1 MVTEASIFKCA
12 WCPKQF
18 MGKSIARHSLF
29 FKNLRRQRVFFLAL
43 WIIFYCNAFKRRYV
57 HLCQFF
63 QNWISSFRNF
73 FRKKNGQSLTLCN
86 VGFWTSCL
94 LTTLDIIN
102 LFCLTLSA
110 VMYCGSEDIRYF
122 WMFSW
127 DDIIRGG
134 GGGGTGVGRQF
145 EPASPVDDAVSFWL
159 GSVFKVLL
167 FTLDGVAARCNTVP
181 VDEVVEEAVEVDD
194 EVGKWDSKAHS
205 SPNIASEIIK

>member
-1 MVTEASIFKCA
+1 MRLKEGMPVIF
-12 WCPKQF
+12 F
-18 MGKSIARHSLF
+18 RIES
-29 FKNLRRQRVFFLAL
+29 RVFE
-43 WIIFYCNAFKRRYV
+43 N
-57 HLCQFF
+57 
-63 QNWISSFRNF
+63 SSG
-73 FRKKNGQSLTLCN
+73 KNGQSLTLCN

-194 EVGKWDSKAHS
+194 EVGKWDSRAHS

>member
-1 MVTEASIFKCA
+1 M
-12 WCPKQF
+12 
-18 MGKSIARHSLF
+18 
-29 FKNLRRQRVFFLAL
+29 
-43 WIIFYCNAFKRRYV
+43 
-57 HLCQFF
+57 HLNEGMNVVCFV
-63 QNWISSFRNF
+63 QNWISSFRKML
-73 FRKKNGQSLTLCN
+73 RKKNEQSLTLCN

-134 GGGGTGVGRQF
+134 GGGGTGVGRQL

-159 GSVFKVLL
+159 GSVFKVLGWYNFVFKLTSWWHL
-167 FTLDGVAARCNTVP
+167 FMPYCTDWIWI
-181 VDEVVEEAVEVDD
+181 AVYQWEKRKKYIRIWDNFH
-194 EVGKWDSKAHS
+194 GKLSFFTMT
-205 SPNIASEIIK
+205 IFV

>member
-1 MVTEASIFKCA
+1 MRLK
-12 WCPKQF
+12 
-18 MGKSIARHSLF
+18 
-29 FKNLRRQRVFFLAL
+29 
-43 WIIFYCNAFKRRYV
+43 KRYEYV
-57 HLCQFF
+57 
-63 QNWISSFRNF
+63 NF
-73 FRKKNGQSLTLCN
+73 FRIESPVFKNSSGKNGQSLTLCN

-181 VDEVVEEAVEVDD
+181 VDEVVEEAVEVDE
-194 EVGKWDSKAHS
+194 EVGKWDSRAHS
-205 SPNIASEIIK
+205 SPNIASEIIE